1 VSRPLLV
8 AEDITA
14 RRRLFRLFDVSW
26 LATRYAWAGPLSWT
40 ALGFAMALA
49 KPGGA
54 GGARLLIEALGYGV
68 VLYAANILHSVG
80 HVIAGRLVG
89 TPVEAVLVTSTRDV
103 IIYVQPGAAAP
114 APCRAGRALGG
125 PAANVAVGGALML
138 AGHLTHASWVSM
150 AGLVNVAVA
159 AWTLMP
165 VPSLDGWVICTS
177 ARLGRRP
184 FTGRS
189 SKR

>member
-8 AEDITA
+8 AEDITV

-26 LATRYAWAGPLSWT
+26 LATRYAWVSPLFWA
-40 ALGFAMALA
+40 ALGFAMTLA

-54 GGARLLIEALGYGV
+54 GGARLLVEGIGYGV

-80 HVIAGRLVG
+80 HVIAGRVVG
-89 TPVEAVLVTSTRDV
+89 TPAEAVVMTSTRDV
-103 IIYVQPGAAAP
+103 IVYVRPGAAAP
-114 APCRAGRALGG
+114 ALCRVGRALGG

-138 AGHLTHASWVSM
+138 AGHLTRASCVAM

-165 VPSLDGWVICTS
+165 VPSLDGWVIWGI
-177 ARLGRRP
+177 LMHPRRGP
-184 FTGRS
+184 T
-189 SKR
+189 